1 MRPGSKGELR
11 SGVSQASG
19 EKAAL
24 GSLHLAAL
32 ELSAVLCPPAGAGV
46 EAGGSPQAE
55 YARQQDKIAAA
66 QGVCCIGVST
76 DLLGHWVT

>member
-1 MRPGSKGELR
+1 M
-11 SGVSQASG
+11 SQASG
-19 EKAAL
+19 EKAAAL

-32 ELSAVLCPPAGAGV
+32 ELSAILRPPAGAGIQ
-46 EAGGSPQAE
+46 AGGSPQAE

-66 QGVCCIGVST
+66 QGVYCVGVST

>member
-32 ELSAVLCPPAGAGV
+32 ELSAVLRPPTGDGIQAR
-46 EAGGSPQAE
+46 GSPQAE